1 MSNELDDRELE
12 ALLAELAP
20 TEEERARLLEEHR
33 QLEKDLLRLSDPLPP
48 PDFVGQV
55 MKKVAASPARVSK
68 VEVVTA
74 GAIVMVTVA
83 LAAVTLV
90 ASGGF
95 AGSFGL
101 AVAQL
106 AMAVRGALVAVGSG
120 LLALWTTAAL
130 PSVVA
135 LSMLLAASLVAL
147 KRFALPANVKVTS

>member
-1 MSNELDDRELE
+1 MSHDLDDRELE

-90 ASGGF
+90 ATGGF

-101 AVAQL
+101 ALAQL
-106 AMAVRGALVAVGSG
+106 AVNVREGLVAVGSG

-147 KRFALPANVKVTS
+147 KRFAMPANVKVTS

>member
-1 MSNELDDRELE
+1 MSNELDDRELD
-12 ALLAELAP
+12 ALIASLAS
-20 TEEERARLLEEHR
+20 TEEERAALLEEHR

-48 PDFVGQV
+48 ADFVGQV

-74 GAIVMVTVA
+74 GIIVFVTVA
-83 LAAVTLV
+83 LAAVTL
-90 ASGGF
+90 AATGGF

-101 AVAQL
+101 ALAQL
-106 AMAVRGALVAVGSG
+106 VVYVREALVAVGSG

-130 PSVVA
+130 PAVVA

-147 KRFALPANVKVTS
+147 KRSLRPANVKVTS